1 MTEHEELLMLRA
13 LAAKQAQEL
22 EASKRIIAERDEKI
36 RKQNIQIDNMIQAL
50 LHARK
55 KLFGPSTEVTQ
66 ADGQLSLFE
75 SVQELAEQL
84 NLSKEKITV
93 KPYTRTARKP
103 GVRKEMLAGFPQEVE
118 EYVLPA
124 EEKCSV
130 CGGEMKVTGKKVV
143 RTEVEFQPA
152 KLIVKQIIQQVTKCV
167 NCGTEDS
174 PNEKCHFQKAAVPVP
189 PLAHSISTP
198 SLIAQVMYQKF
209 ALGLPLSRQE
219 KDWYCLGLVLSRS
232 NMANWVIRC
241 SEEWFESVYWRIH
254 EKLLECDLIHMD
266 ETRIQCNK
274 EEGKLPSSESF
285 MWVMRS
291 AASEDI
297 QAAFFFYFR
306 SRGGEN
312 ARKLLKDFNG
322 YLITDAYAGYDT
334 VPDIKRA
341 LCWSHA
347 RRYLIESIPLD
358 SKGKEI
364 PGSKDA
370 EGREYI
376 NLLFKVEG
384 EIKNLPYEEKKQ
396 KRQDASKPILD
407 AFWTWVEK
415 TSAMYT
421 TNEKLTQ
428 ALGYCQNQRKYLET
442 FLEDGRIPL
451 SNNYCEANIK
461 PFATARRAWLFADTP
476 KGAFA
481 NGVLYTLVESAKA
494 NDLDVYEYL
503 KHLLTERPNNHHL
516 EKPSVIDR
524 LLPWSKEL
532 PEQCRMK
539 RNRKKFLKQ

>member
-1 MTEHEELLMLRA
+1 MTEHEELLMLRV

-66 ADGQLSLFE
+66 TDGQLSLFE
-75 SVQELAEQL
+75 SVQELAERL

-118 EYVLPA
+118 KYVLPA

-152 KLIVKQIIQQVTKCV
+152 KLIVKQIIQQVAKCV

-189 PLAHSISTP
+189 PLAYSISTP

-358 SKGKEI
+358 SQGKEI
-364 PGSKDA
+364 PGSKGA

-376 NLLFKVEG
+376 NLLFKVEE

>member
-66 ADGQLSLFE
+66 TDGQLSLFE
-75 SVQELAEQL
+75 SVQELAERL

-118 EYVLPA
+118 KYVLPA

-219 KDWYCLGLVLSRS
+219 KDWYRLGLVLSRS

-241 SEEWFESVYWRIH
+241 SEEWFKPVYWRIY

-266 ETRIQCNK
+266 ETRIRCNK

-297 QAAFFFYFR
+297 QAAFFFYSR

>member
-1 MTEHEELLMLRA
+1 MTEHEELLMLRV

-22 EASKRIIAERDEKI
+22 EASKRIIAECDEKI

-55 KLFGPSTEVTQ
+55 KLFGPSTEATQ
-66 ADGQLSLFE
+66 TDGQLSLFE

-103 GVRKEMLAGFPQEVE
+103 GVRKEMLAGLLQEVE

-124 EEKCSV
+124 EEKCSI

-152 KLIVKQIIQQVTKCV
+152 KLIVKQIIQQVAKCV
-167 NCGTEDS
+167 SCGTEGS

-189 PLAHSISTP
+189 PLAYSISTP

-219 KDWYCLGLVLSRS
+219 KDWYRLGLVLSRS

-241 SEEWFESVYWRIH
+241 SEEWFKPVYWRIY

-266 ETRIQCNK
+266 ETRIRCNK

-291 AASEDI
+291 EASEDI
-297 QAAFFFYFR
+297 QAAFFFYSR

-322 YLITDAYAGYDT
+322 YLITNAYAGYNT

-358 SKGKEI
+358 SQGKEI
-364 PGSKDA
+364 PGSKGA

-376 NLLFKVEG
+376 NLLFKVEE

>member
-1 MTEHEELLMLRA
+1 MTEHEELLMLRV

-152 KLIVKQIIQQVTKCV
+152 KLIVKQIIQQVAKCV

>member
-66 ADGQLSLFE
+66 TDGQLSLFE
-75 SVQELAEQL
+75 SVQELAERL

-118 EYVLPA
+118 KYVLPA

-152 KLIVKQIIQQVTKCV
+152 KLIVKQIIQQVAKCV

-189 PLAHSISTP
+189 PLAYSISTP

-219 KDWYCLGLVLSRS
+219 KDWYRLGLVLSRS

-241 SEEWFESVYWRIH
+241 SEEWFKPVYWRIY

-266 ETRIQCNK
+266 ETRIRCNK

-297 QAAFFFYFR
+297 QAAFFFYSR

-358 SKGKEI
+358 SQGKEI
-364 PGSKDA
+364 PGSKGA

-376 NLLFKVEG
+376 NLLFKVEE

>member
-66 ADGQLSLFE
+66 TDGQLSLFE
-75 SVQELAEQL
+75 SVQELAERL

-118 EYVLPA
+118 KYVLPA

-152 KLIVKQIIQQVTKCV
+152 KLIVKQIIQQVAKCV

-189 PLAHSISTP
+189 PLAYSISTP

-219 KDWYCLGLVLSRS
+219 KDWYRLGLVLSRS

-241 SEEWFESVYWRIH
+241 SEEWFEPVYWRIH

-266 ETRIQCNK
+266 ETRIRCNK

-358 SKGKEI
+358 SQGKEI
-364 PGSKDA
+364 PGSKGA

-376 NLLFKVEG
+376 NLLFKVEE

>member
-1 MTEHEELLMLRA
+1 MTEHEELLMLRV

-22 EASKRIIAERDEKI
+22 EASKRIIAECDEKI

-55 KLFGPSTEVTQ
+55 KLFGPSTEATQ
-66 ADGQLSLFE
+66 TDGQLSLFE

-103 GVRKEMLAGFPQEVE
+103 GVRKEMLAGLLQEVE

-124 EEKCSV
+124 EEKCSI

-152 KLIVKQIIQQVTKCV
+152 KLIVKQIIQQVAKCV
-167 NCGTEDS
+167 SCGTEGS

-219 KDWYCLGLVLSRS
+219 KDWYRLGLVLSRS

-241 SEEWFESVYWRIH
+241 SEEWFKPVYWRIY

-266 ETRIQCNK
+266 ETRIRCNK

-297 QAAFFFYFR
+297 QAAFFFYSR

-358 SKGKEI
+358 SQGKEI
-364 PGSKDA
+364 PGSKGA

-376 NLLFKVEG
+376 NLLFKVEE

>member
-66 ADGQLSLFE
+66 TDGQLSLFE
-75 SVQELAEQL
+75 SVQELAERL

-103 GVRKEMLAGFPQEVE
+103 GVRKEMLAGFLQEVE
-118 EYVLPA
+118 KYVLPA

-152 KLIVKQIIQQVTKCV
+152 KLIVKQIIQQVAKCV

-189 PLAHSISTP
+189 PLAYSISTP

-219 KDWYCLGLVLSRS
+219 KDWYRLGLVLSRS

-241 SEEWFESVYWRIH
+241 SEEWFKPVYWRIY

-266 ETRIQCNK
+266 ETRIRCNK

-297 QAAFFFYFR
+297 QAAFFFYSR

-358 SKGKEI
+358 SQGKEI
-364 PGSKDA
+364 PGSKGA

-376 NLLFKVEG
+376 NLLFKVEE

>member
-1 MTEHEELLMLRA
+1 MTEHEELLMLRV

-291 AASEDI
+291 AAS
-297 QAAFFFYFR
+297 
-306 SRGGEN
+306 
-312 ARKLLKDFNG
+312 
-322 YLITDAYAGYDT
+322 
-334 VPDIKRA
+334 
-341 LCWSHA
+341 
-347 RRYLIESIPLD
+347 
-358 SKGKEI
+358 
-364 PGSKDA
+364 
-370 EGREYI
+370 
-376 NLLFKVEG
+376 
-384 EIKNLPYEEKKQ
+384 
-396 KRQDASKPILD
+396 
-407 AFWTWVEK
+407 
-415 TSAMYT
+415 
-421 TNEKLTQ
+421 
-428 ALGYCQNQRKYLET
+428 
-442 FLEDGRIPL
+442 
-451 SNNYCEANIK
+451 
-461 PFATARRAWLFADTP
+461 
-476 KGAFA
+476 
-481 NGVLYTLVESAKA
+481 
-494 NDLDVYEYL
+494 
-503 KHLLTERPNNHHL
+503 
-516 EKPSVIDR
+516 
-524 LLPWSKEL
+524 
-532 PEQCRMK
+532 
-539 RNRKKFLKQ
+539 

>member
-1 MTEHEELLMLRA
+1 MTEHEELLMLRV

-174 PNEKCHFQKAAVPVP
+174 PNEKCHFQKASVPVP